1 MKLYVY
7 ALVPP
12 DAPRALG
19 SGIED
24 EPLRL
29 VALGPLA
36 AVVGELD
43 GRPSIA
49 PATLEAHDEV
59 VRAIGRASDAVL
71 PLRFG
76 AMVTDEDELREGLRP
91 RLAAL
96 AEALERTRGCDQMTV
111 RLYADD
117 PEPSEP
123 PERPTSGAQWLRDR
137 SGHPLLAGV
146 RDALGPLVRGERVE
160 PGAKPPLRASV
171 FHLVERSRIDEYK
184 ARARQLSERMA
195 PAHLVT
201 TGPWP
206 PYAFTELE

>member
-12 DAPRALG
+12 GTTGALG
-19 SGIED
+19 GGIED

-36 AVVGELD
+36 AVVGELE

-49 PATLEAHDEV
+49 PATLEAHDGV
-59 VRAIGRASDAVL
+59 IRAIARASDAVL

-76 AMVTDEDELREGLRP
+76 AMVTDEDELRDGLRP
-91 RLAAL
+91 RLRIL
-96 AEALERTRGCDQMTV
+96 AEALERTRGCDQMTI

-117 PEPSEP
+117 PDPA
-123 PERPTSGAQWLRDR
+123 ERAPSGAQWLRER
-137 SGHPLLAGV
+137 AAHPLLARV
-146 RDALGPLVRGERVE
+146 RDTLGPLVRAERVE
-160 PGAKPPLRASV
+160 PGAKPPLRASL
-171 FHLVERSRIDEYK
+171 FHLVDRTRLDEYRQ
-184 ARARQLSERMA
+184 RAHELSGRIA
-195 PAHLVT
+195 PARLAV